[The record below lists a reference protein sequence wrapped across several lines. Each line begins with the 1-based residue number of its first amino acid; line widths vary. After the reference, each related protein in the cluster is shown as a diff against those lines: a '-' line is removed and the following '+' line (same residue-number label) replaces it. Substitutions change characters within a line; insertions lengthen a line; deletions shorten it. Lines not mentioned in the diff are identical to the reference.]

1 MECIIGRYTP
11 VLWTELYLGGIHPVD
26 SKDVSFV
33 SIKVSRVVS
42 PRFCRIDHGGNTPT
56 GLKGHMSF
64 VFNKV
69 STAVLLGGGQTDP
82 SNIMHLPKCGNEL
95 VDVANF

>member
-1 MECIIGRYTP
+1 MGGYIPWTQRTCPLCPSKYPGLYHPGSAESII
-11 VLWTELYLGGIHPVD
+11 GGIHPQD
-26 SKDVSFV
+26 PKD
-33 SIKVSRVVS
+33 
-42 PRFCRIDHGGNTPT
+42 
-56 GLKGHMSF
+56 MSF

-82 SNIMHLPKCGNEL
+82 SNIMHLPKCENEL